1 MFKSGFQALLGWD
14 MCGRTSPHS
23 SPVTA
28 TSTSGGVAGPSCFS
42 GDHLL
47 PVRPLPACNRHG
59 PRLCRRSPGLAPDL
73 TALFGLHPSAVYA
86 FLNPIVGVTRG
97 PSLRR
102 WLRIADWP
110 RHKVDFM
117 QIPENLVNPKQPKA
131 KL

>member
-14 MCGRTSPHS
+14 MCGRTGPHS

-47 PVRPLPACNRHG
+47 PVQPLPACNRHG

-117 QIPENLVNPKQPKA
+117 QIPGNLVNPKQPKA